1 MDVKQWKD
9 PIYGYIDIPIKYV
22 RDIIDT
28 AAFQRLRRIT
38 QTSYSPLYAS
48 SIHNR
53 FIHSLGV
60 FHLGEIA
67 VNTILGELQ
76 SKYSNIDSLISLEEV
91 KATFLL
97 ACLLHDVGHA
107 PFSHTGEKFY
117 LNDLQSGK
125 YTELHERL
133 KNVVGDQ
140 IFSNDVPKEDS
151 RSAAPHEIM
160 SAIIGITTFD
170 MFFPSSFNKEFFAR
184 CITGYKYSEV
194 NERNSLLNC
203 FISLLNSKVIDVD

>member
-67 VNTILGELQ
+67 VNNYIRRITI
-76 SKYSNIDSLISLEEV
+76 
-91 KATFLL
+91 
-97 ACLLHDVGHA
+97 
-107 PFSHTGEKFY
+107 
-117 LNDLQSGK
+117 
-125 YTELHERL
+125 
-133 KNVVGDQ
+133 
-140 IFSNDVPKEDS
+140 
-151 RSAAPHEIM
+151 
-160 SAIIGITTFD
+160 
-170 MFFPSSFNKEFFAR
+170 
-184 CITGYKYSEV
+184 
-194 NERNSLLNC
+194 
-203 FISLLNSKVIDVD
+203 KVF